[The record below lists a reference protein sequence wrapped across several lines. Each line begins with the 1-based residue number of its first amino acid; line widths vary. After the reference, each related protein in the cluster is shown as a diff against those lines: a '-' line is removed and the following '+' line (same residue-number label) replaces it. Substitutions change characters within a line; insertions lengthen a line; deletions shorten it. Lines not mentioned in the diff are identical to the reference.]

1 MRSRGRRGQFLHRR
15 AGVAA
20 AGWRAAMAEGT
31 LLALVLLAFA
41 RLHPV
46 VGQDVAAATANALVV
61 QSVEQ
66 ALHLNIELATNRW
79 LTEHEALIPP
89 AVLLYRLY
97 YAVLLGVLV
106 WAYIRHAE
114 IYVRAR
120 RTLVAMTG
128 LALLVFWVLPVSPP
142 RFALPGVVD
151 IIAEHDILAAQPGLD
166 MSSSANLTAM
176 PSLHVAWSAWCA
188 YVVWSARR
196 GSHPRAALLAWLFP
210 LAMVA
215 DVLVPRQATM
225 ARLITAARLTTL
237 RSRGSVVWRFRQAM

>member
-1 MRSRGRRGQFLHRR
+1 
-15 AGVAA
+15 
-20 AGWRAAMAEGT
+20 
-31 LLALVLLAFA
+31 
-41 RLHPV
+41 
-46 VGQDVAAATANALVV
+46 V

-114 IYVRAR
+114 IYLRAR

-151 IIAEHDILAAQPGLD
+151 IIAEHDILAAQPGRD

-215 DVLVPRQATM
+215 DVLATGNHYLLDVAGSAALIIASIAAATGW
-225 ARLITAARLTTL
+225 ARLVDRPSKATI
-237 RSRGSVVWRFRQAM
+237 AMTDPRDDPTPNRY